1 MREEIRSGRATRER
15 KLAVCTGAASLAPG
29 ERAELLTILAG
40 DADPLIAE
48 RAANALLSVPV
59 ESFVAGLALPD
70 AAPQLFRYAAA
81 ELLAKPGI
89 ADALARHPAS
99 PPEVLV
105 RAAPA
110 VTLRTA
116 LDFLENLDR
125 LSAIPGLAAALAA
138 NPSLGVEQRHLLAEL
153 LREDNDEEALA
164 AALAEVEPD
173 RAKRESLFQ
182 RLARMRVV
190 ERVQLALKGNR
201 EERLALIR
209 DPCKVVQR
217 AVLQSSKLSETEVE
231 GYAAM
236 ASLSDDILR
245 VIAQNRTFAKN
256 YAIVKNLVFNSKCPL
271 DISLHLLPRLAP
283 QDLKMLT
290 MNRNVADTL
299 RTMAFKLQR
308 QRSEARKD

>member
-29 ERAELLTILAG
+29 ERAELLAILAG
-40 DADPLIAE
+40 DADSLVAE
-48 RAANALLSVPV
+48 RAANALLVVPP
-59 ESFVAGLALPD
+59 ESFLAGLALPD
-70 AAPQLFRYAAA
+70 PAPQLFRYAGA
-81 ELLAKPGI
+81 ELLEQPGI
-89 ADALARHPAS
+89 ADALAKHPAC
-99 PPEVLV
+99 PPEIVV

-110 VTLRTA
+110 VSLRTA
-116 LDFLENLDR
+116 LDLLDNLER

-138 NPSLGVEQRHLLAEL
+138 NPSLGAEQRHLLAEL
-153 LREDNDEEALA
+153 LKEDHDEAALA

-217 AVLQSSKLSETEVE
+217 AVLQSSKLSEAEVE

-245 VIAQNRTFAKN
+245 VIAQNRAFVKN
-256 YAIVKNLVFNSKCPL
+256 YTIVKNLIFNAKCPL
-271 DISLHLLPRLAP
+271 DISLHLLPRLTAP
-283 QDLKMLT
+283 DLKMLT

-308 QRSEARKD
+308 QRNEARKD

>member
-40 DADPLIAE
+40 DPDPLISE
-48 RAANALLSVPV
+48 RAANALLSLSP

-70 AAPQLFRYAAA
+70 AGPQLFRYCAA

-89 ADALARHPAS
+89 ADALAKHPAC

-110 VTLRTA
+110 VSLRTA

-125 LSAIPGLAAALAA
+125 LSATPGLAAALAA

-153 LREDNDEEALA
+153 QKEDNDEEALA

-245 VIAQNRTFAKN
+245 VIAQNRAFAKN
-256 YAIVKNLVFNSKCPL
+256 YAIVKNLIFNSKCPL
-271 DISLHLLPRLAP
+271 DVSLHLLPRLNP